1 METLDDPHAPA
12 LSQSLVQAL
21 AQRIIDGRLP
31 SGERV
36 RQEQVAA
43 EFQVSQ
49 AVVREAFRAL
59 EARGLLVSLPRRGVR
74 VPRLDRPSVRELT
87 VMRAALEP
95 AALREAL
102 AHPERDWLADAQAAI
117 AEADRTRDIVAWEAA
132 NQRFHRALTR
142 GCRMPRLVRQI
153 DDLHLASARYLHA
166 CWARLGWQTR
176 SQADHLSLVQLIMNG
191 QNEAACDALRRHIN
205 DAGAAL
211 EQVIEPGPPRAD

>member
-1 METLDDPHAPA
+1 MVSLDDPHTPA

-21 AQRIIDGRLP
+21 AQRIIDGSLP
-31 SGERV
+31 AGERV

-59 EARGLLVSLPRRGVR
+59 EARGLLISLPRRGVR
-74 VPRLDRPSVRELT
+74 VPRLDRASVHELT

-117 AEADRTRDIVAWEAA
+117 AQADRSRDIVAWEAA

-142 GCRMPRLVRQI
+142 GCRMPRLMQQI

-176 SQADHLSLVQLIMNG
+176 SQADHLSLVQLIMRG
-191 QNEAACDALRRHIN
+191 DQEAACEALRQHIT

-211 EQVIEPGPPRAD
+211 ESVID